1 MYYIKALPPQSGV
14 VNYNYSRYGVN
25 IPNKET
31 WYKNMKEL
39 FPTSPLTEDELFDSM
54 RKDKRVEIKTQDE
67 KNVIEADAKGELRKV
82 IDADAVIPNDTIV
95 IEDVKE
101 DKTVIIEEPK
111 EPVITLEQINDQ
123 IEEAQK
129 LGDKD
134 LIKKL
139 QDQARVIARSRK

>member
-1 MYYIKALPPQSGV
+1 
-14 VNYNYSRYGVN
+14 
-25 IPNKET
+25 
-31 WYKNMKEL
+31 MKEL